1 MSKPAPLK
9 GKGSAA
15 YESSADAI
23 VVHFSQ
29 EDVRNA
35 VEWLKDSINS
45 DLFLKSG
52 IICTAEKLLF
62 DKIDEAFSDV
72 LQEKKQPTKK
82 K

>member
-1 MSKPAPLK
+1 MK

-35 VEWLKDSINS
+35 VEWLKDSINT

-72 LQEKKQPTKK
+72 LQEKKAASKK